1 MSNALYA
8 PLIEREL
15 DAIPAA
21 THAFADAHSD
31 DELWLALARFAV
43 LAYAPSQHAKRAL
56 LACRAAHE
64 IRDETGERW
73 RELLI
78 ACAVYVA
85 ESRQPWSEPPMLDP
99 PKVDDTQPRTL
110 DELRAAM
117 TEHDR
122 LRGERWLAAR
132 LHDPKLADEL
142 RALARGDAL
151 LVVDGVLALLPL
163 LGEKGRYA
171 LLRVAVWELVAN
183 EADDDDAP
191 QDSLDACIARAVR
204 EHGSIASV
212 QPVLI
217 SIARGRANAPLA
229 PPSRTFAPYRLARDY
244 AQTLLAHAAAR
255 RLDAQS
261 ADAFLAAVHDNLA
274 HGESYADFSF
284 A

>member
-1 MSNALYA
+1 MSSELYE

-21 THAFADAHSD
+21 AHAFADAHSD
-31 DELWLALARFAV
+31 DDLWLAITRFAV

-56 LACRAAHE
+56 LACRAARE
-64 IRDETGERW
+64 IRDETGGRW

-78 ACAVYVA
+78 ACARYAA
-85 ESRQPWSEPPMLDP
+85 ESRQPWSEPPMLEP
-99 PKVDDTQPRTL
+99 PHVDSGHPRTL

-117 TEHDR
+117 ASHDR

-132 LHDPKLADEL
+132 SDDASLADEL
-142 RALARGDAL
+142 RAIANGDAL
-151 LVVDGVLALLPL
+151 LVTDAVLALIPA

-171 LLRVAVWELVAN
+171 LLRIAIWELVAN
-183 EADDDDAP
+183 NDEENAAD
-191 QDSLDACIARAVR
+191 DSLDALIARAVR

-212 QPVLI
+212 QSVLVHV
-217 SIARGRANAPLA
+217 ARTLANAPLA
-229 PPSRTFAPYRLARDY
+229 PPTRTFEPYPLGRDY

-255 RLDAQS
+255 KLPASS